1 MEEKRQEYK
10 KETGSD
16 PLQLPDRSKYTYKT
30 GDKDQVLESDVHG
43 NPNLVYDS
51 KFNEGWEPSGVP
63 VCSHSFLQNSNSVIS
78 LTTNAPL

>member
-1 MEEKRQEYK
+1 MEEKRQVYK

-63 VCSHSFLQNSNSVIS
+63 V
-78 LTTNAPL
+78 